1 VREAGGAVV
10 NAVQWDMSD
19 FLKQCVGLYQELGGA
34 KAKTLRKADTPFLEL
49 PLSERAPAEGV
60 SGELAPIASKVLMKI
75 LYAARMAR
83 YDLLR
88 ATCYLATRIPK
99 WDVSCDRMLHRLVC
113 YINSSLDLRMT
124 GWVGDDPPALE
135 LVLFT
140 DADFAGDGDTHR
152 STSGVFLCLK
162 GPRTFVPLSA
172 VSKRQSCVSHSTP
185 EAEIVAADHGVRAE
199 ALPATPRWEVI
210 LGRK

>member
-1 VREAGGAVV
+1 MSKYLGCDHCPFQCSLAQVDQETLSLLTLPPKGGGPTPALSQGGPDVAAEPDAFDKARKTVREAGGAVV

-34 KAKTLRKADTPFLEL
+34 SAKTLRKADTPFLEL

-88 ATCYLATRIPK
+88 ATCYLATRITK
-99 WDVSCDRMLHRLVC
+99 WDASCDSASPFGVLHQLVA
-113 YINSSLDLRMT
+113 R
-124 GWVGDDPPALE
+124 PAH
-135 LVLFT
+135 
-140 DADFAGDGDTHR
+140 DR
-152 STSGVFLCLK
+152 
-162 GPRTFVPLSA
+162 
-172 VSKRQSCVSHSTP
+172 
-185 EAEIVAADHGVRAE
+185 
-199 ALPATPRWEVI
+199 
-210 LGRK
+210 LGR